1 MIPWL
6 RPVNLRD
13 AFIKDQ
19 KALAADIS
27 LKRSA
32 LQAVLD
38 RDEDGGGTMVRSA
51 IKSCWGSP
59 RQNCCLLWF
68 KCCLLEKNGGQT
80 HAASCIWNYHQS
92 PPMFV
97 DVVLDMWVL
106 LSFKWCPFLSELPH
120 VTLTTSQQ
128 KNSPK
133 ATAGPSSL
141 ESLVQVCHW
150 DVATK

>member
-27 LKRSA
+27 LKRTA

-51 IKSCWGSP
+51 IKSCWRTAP
-59 RQNCCLLWF
+59 TKLLSLLIQVV
-68 KCCLLEKNGGQT
+68 LLEKKLEDR
-80 HAASCIWNYHQS
+80 
-92 PPMFV
+92 PMQLAVFETITNHHPY
-97 DVVLDMWVL
+97 L
-106 LSFKWCPFLSELPH
+106 LMLSWICGSFSHSSGALFHLELPH

-141 ESLVQVCHW
+141 ESLVQ
-150 DVATK
+150 TEM

>member
-68 KCCLLEKNGGQT
+68 KCCLLEKMEDKPMQLAVFETITNHHPCLLMLFWICGSFSHSSG
-80 HAASCIWNYHQS
+80 ALFYQS
-92 PPMFV
+92 YPMLHWQHPSRKIV
-97 DVVLDMWVL
+97 
-106 LSFKWCPFLSELPH
+106 
-120 VTLTTSQQ
+120 
-128 KNSPK
+128 PK
-133 ATAGPSSL
+133 PLQAHHHLNHLYKCAI
-141 ESLVQVCHW
+141 EM
-150 DVATK
+150 